1 MAQIKKNNVKYWE
14 GIGRRKTTTARVRIY
29 EDKNVKSMIND
40 KPIEHYFNNEFD
52 LSYILKPF
60 AVTETKGKFTYTI
73 KITGGGIT
81 GWKDAI
87 RLGIA
92 RALVKYNESFK
103 PVLRKAGLLTRDPRA
118 VERKKPGLKK
128 ARKAPRFSK
137 R

>member
-1 MAQIKKNNVKYWE
+1 MAENLKYWE

-29 EDKNVKSMIND
+29 EDTNIKNSINQ
-40 KPIEHYFNNEFD
+40 KPLESYFNKLEIE
-52 LSYILKPF
+52 YITKPF
-60 AVTETKGKFTYTI
+60 RVLDLKDKRFSFTV
-73 KITGGGIT
+73 KVEGGGKT

-92 RALVKYNESFK
+92 RALIKYNPDFK
-103 PVLRKAGLLTRDPRA
+103 PALRKAGLVTRDPRA
-118 VERKKPGLKK
+118 VERKKVGLKK

>member
-1 MAQIKKNNVKYWE
+1 MANNKYWE

-29 EDKNVKSMIND
+29 EDTSIKNSVND
-40 KPIEHYFNNEFD
+40 RPFEFFFD
-52 LSYILKPF
+52 KLTLDYIFEPLK
-60 AVTETKGKFTYTI
+60 VVEKKGKFSVTV
-73 KITGGGIT
+73 KIRGGGKT

-92 RALVKYNESFK
+92 RALVKYNPELK
-103 PVLRKAGLLTRDPRA
+103 PPLRKAGMLTRDPRA
-118 VERKKPGLKK
+118 VERKKVGLKK